1 MSFWINNPSI
11 LFNSQHI
18 TEIWPKTNMPR
29 DEKLNAITRLIILI
43 SLIGYMCI
51 NRIIIIVFGLIFIG
65 IIVLLYKTRKEGM
78 MPYLEHDSSSEIY
91 SNNPFNNVLI
101 TDYLF
106 NPDKPEFNE
115 EYTPDLESR
124 INNSIKSSI
133 VEQNK
138 DNDNITDMF
147 KTDSDNL
154 ELEQN
159 SRQFFTN
166 PITTIPN
173 KQDSFLEFCY
183 GNLPSEKPLTIY

>member
-1 MSFWINNPSI
+1 
-11 LFNSQHI
+11 
-18 TEIWPKTNMPR
+18 
-29 DEKLNAITRLIILI
+29 
-43 SLIGYMCI
+43 
-51 NRIIIIVFGLIFIG
+51 
-65 IIVLLYKTRKEGM
+65 
-78 MPYLEHDSSSEIY
+78 
-91 SNNPFNNVLI
+91 VLI
-101 TDYLF
+101 TDYIF

-115 EYTPDLESR
+115 DYTPDLEHR

-138 DNDNITDMF
+138 DNDDIQDLF